1 MTVVRKVAG
10 AAGHYGTQL
19 KVLAGAGIIRPYSP
33 VVLARMA
40 RTLKDWGPGLA
51 GGFTTLAIRAPQD
64 VGGRLDVT
72 KGWTLSIPAPDETRG
87 TYAAAIDRQSGAG
100 PASSNM
106 SETR

>member
-1 MTVVRKVAG
+1 MAASLALADGGSPAG
-10 AAGHYGTQL
+10 TEEA
-19 KVLAGAGIIRPYSP
+19 
-33 VVLARMA
+33 
-40 RTLKDWGPGLA
+40 GLA
-51 GGFTTLAIRAPQD
+51 VAVDPTDRRAPQD